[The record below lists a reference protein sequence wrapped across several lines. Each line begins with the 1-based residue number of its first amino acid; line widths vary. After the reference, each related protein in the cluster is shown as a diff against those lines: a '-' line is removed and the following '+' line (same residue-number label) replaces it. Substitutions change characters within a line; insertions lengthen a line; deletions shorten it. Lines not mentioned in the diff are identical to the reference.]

1 MSGLVA
7 NLGLCSL
14 STLALVLHGG
24 VDIAGLLHP
33 VAPREILGGAPL
45 VFGLKLTLWVNWLL
59 VLLNLIPAFPF
70 DGGRALRAGLMMMHP
85 RSEPQR
91 AVWVVAR
98 VAKLLALLLA
108 VFAMLSFGM
117 NPGYAVQT
125 WFALMLLAIFVYF
138 SARKEEAVLLQS
150 GSDEALFGYDFSA
163 GYTSLERSGPK
174 CSTQPV
180 AGPLVRWW
188 RRRGEARDQ
197 RRREIEAQED
207 GRVDEILARVHQ
219 AGLESLSPED
229 RELLQRVSAR
239 YRGRVR

>member
-1 MSGLVA
+1 M
-7 NLGLCSL
+7 
-14 STLALVLHGG
+14 
-24 VDIAGLLHP
+24 
-33 VAPREILGGAPL
+33 
-45 VFGLKLTLWVNWLL
+45 F
-59 VLLNLIPAFPF
+59 
-70 DGGRALRAGLMMMHP
+70 MYP

-91 AVWVVAR
+91 AVWVAAR
-98 VAKLLALLLA
+98 VAKLVALVLAI
-108 VFAMLSFGM
+108 FAMLSFGM

-125 WFALMLLAIFVYF
+125 WFALILLSIFVYF
-138 SARKEEAVLLQS
+138 SARKEEVAALHA

-174 CSTQPV
+174 CSTQQPM

-188 RRRGEARDQ
+188 RRRGEARQQ

-219 AGLESLSPED
+219 AGLESLSAED

-239 YRGRVR
+239 YRHRPRSAPDPR